1 MWLQVYWAN
10 IVLQHKPNTVTE
22 QWSTADCHPPN
33 AYVCAIIDKVRCLP
47 LCSTTVG
54 IRLRLSSLFSLQVKW
69 KSISINCTCFVFSL
83 CYENSVPAPSYANIV
98 PTSCYANSVPTS
110 CYANSVPTSCYANS
124 VPTSCYANSVPTS
137 CYANSVP
144 TSCYANSVL
153 HVTKTMY
160 LLHVT
165 QTLCLLHGTQTLSLL
180 RVLHSIKESETKR
193 KRKHKQKKKNGTK
206 QNKQNLRANK
216 YNVKISSLFVCF
228 HNNFQQKVSNFS
240 LTDTRDCDH
249 HSHCSEFF
257 AVIIS
262 SLYKLVW

>member
-47 LCSTTVG
+47 LRSTAVG
-54 IRLRLSSLFSLQVKW
+54 IRFRLSSLFSLQVKW

-124 VPTSCYANSVPTS
+124 V
-137 CYANSVP
+137 
-144 TSCYANSVL
+144 L
-153 HVTKTMY
+153 HVTRTVYFMLRKPCTYFM
-160 LLHVT
+160 LRKQCTFAVHVT
-165 QTLCLLHGTQTLSLL
+165 QTLCLLHGTQTLSPL
-180 RVLHSIKESETKR
+180 RVLNSIKESETKR
-193 KRKHKQKKKNGTK
+193 KIKHKQKKKNGTK

-262 SLYKLVW
+262 SLSKLVW